1 MAKNMYGS
9 DIAANFGKSTAKEI
23 AADKQSWQGGEG
35 WSEAQFFGNPER
47 GYEATG
53 GLKEGWKL
61 GLDGIPYNA
70 ALGGLLGGLGRGRGG
85 GSGNNVDYAWQDY
98 DRQMS
103 LLDKIGEMSAGYS
116 TYGTLGDTVVDYEGK
131 KVTQTLSPEL
141 QAKYDALLAY
151 SNLSADKVAA
161 MEASPEL
168 QAQYDALLG
177 DSAASRERAAAMRAN
192 PELQTQYDSLLGDSA
207 TSRNL
212 VAAMRANPE
221 LQAQYDALLGG
232 FTTSRARAEAMGAN
246 PELQAQSNALLARSG
261 LSADRVAAMGANPY
275 EMQQYLYDQNLALK
289 QPEQEKLRTQTQE
302 ALAAKGMLGSTGGA
316 GLYGEVE
323 ESIQRSN
330 AQDFANAMAQSQQML
345 DMERA
350 RGSQD
355 LTQSQQIREWSD
367 RMMDAERARGTQDL
381 STSLQLKEYQQRI
394 LDAERARGT
403 QDLSTGL
410 QLKEYQQGLFDAERA
425 RGQQDFSTA
434 LQLKEYQ
441 QGLLDAERARGSQD
455 FATATA
461 LGGLQVPFME
471 SGRLY
476 GQNTSI
482 GNVEGISGAS
492 ANIANQLATR
502 DMGKAKQKQGLW
514 DMLLGGGSGGGLFS
528 LFG

>member
-1 MAKNMYGS
+1 MASKFGNPPVKKSAAQYAS
-9 DIAANFGKSTAKEI
+9 DIAADFGKSTPKEI

-141 QAKYDALLAY
+141 QAQYDALLAR

-207 TSRNL
+207 TSRNS

-381 STSLQLKEYQQRI
+381 STGLQLKEYQQRI
-394 LDAERARGT
+394 LDAERG
-403 QDLSTGL
+403 
-410 QLKEYQQGLFDAERA
+410 
-425 RGQQDFSTA
+425 RGQQDFSAA

-471 SGRLY
+471 SGRAY
-476 GQNTSI
+476 GQGTRI
-482 GNVEGISGAS
+482 GNVEGVSGAS
-492 ANIANQLATR
+492 ANIAVQLATR

-514 DMLLGGGSGGGLFS
+514 DMLLGGGSGGLLGGLF
-528 LFG
+528 

>member
-1 MAKNMYGS
+1 MASKFGNPPVKKSAAQYAS
-9 DIAANFGKSTAKEI
+9 DIAADFGKSTPKEI

-192 PELQTQYDSLLGDSA
+192 PELQ
-207 TSRNL
+207 
-212 VAAMRANPE
+212 
-221 LQAQYDALLGG
+221 AQYDALLGG

-289 QPEQEKLRTQTQE
+289 QPAQEQLRTQTQE

-381 STSLQLKEYQQRI
+381 STGLQLKEYQQRI
-394 LDAERARGT
+394 LDAERG
-403 QDLSTGL
+403 
-410 QLKEYQQGLFDAERA
+410 
-425 RGQQDFSTA
+425 RGQQDFSAA
-434 LQLKEYQ
+434 LQLKDYQ
-441 QGLLDAERARGSQD
+441 QGLLDAERSRGSQD

-471 SGRLY
+471 SGRAY
-476 GQNTSI
+476 GQGTRI
-482 GNVEGISGAS
+482 GNVEGVSGAS
-492 ANIANQLATR
+492 ANIAVQLATR

>member
-1 MAKNMYGS
+1 MAINPHTGLP
-9 DIAANFGKSTAKEI
+9 IIGA
-23 AADKQSWQGGEG
+23 EG
-35 WSEAQFFGNPER
+35 YVKPTL
-47 GYEATG
+47 TG
-53 GLKEGWKL
+53 GSVGKRYKVGTDRADDRFRTGGGMYPDRGLPKKTGSFKFPL
-61 GLDGIPYNA
+61 GLFG
-70 ALGGLLGGLGRGRGG
+70 GRGG
-85 GSGNNVDYAWQDY
+85 RGDNIKFAEEDYQ
-98 DRQMS
+98 RQLDLM
-103 LLDKIGEMSAGYS
+103 DKIAEMSAGYS
-116 TYGTLGDTVVDYEGK
+116 TYGTLGDTIVDYEGK

-141 QAKYDALLAY
+141 QAKYDALLAR
-151 SNLSADKVAA
+151 SNLSADRVAA

-323 ESIQRSN
+323 DSIQRSN
-330 AQDFANAMAQSQQML
+330 AQDFADAMAQSQQML

-355 LTQSQQIREWSD
+355 LSQSQQIREWSD
-367 RMMDAERARGTQDL
+367 RMMDAERG
-381 STSLQLKEYQQRI
+381 
-394 LDAERARGT
+394 
-403 QDLSTGL
+403 
-410 QLKEYQQGLFDAERA
+410 
-425 RGQQDFSTA
+425 RGQQDFSAA
-434 LQLKEYQ
+434 LQLKDYQ

-461 LGGLQVPFME
+461 LGGLQVPWADL
-471 SGRLY
+471 GRAH
-476 GQNTSI
+476 GQGTHTK
-482 GNVEGISGAS
+482 NVEGVSGAS
-492 ANIANQLATR
+492 RNIFGQQAMQSL
-502 DMGKAKQKQGLW
+502 GKAKQKQGIW
-514 DMLLGGGSGGGLFS
+514 DMLLGGSGGGFLGGLF
-528 LFG
+528 